1 MAKLSDTQSILL
13 TTASTR
19 ADLSVLPA
27 PDTIKVRG
35 AALTRTLA
43 ALLRRGLI
51 EEGAAES
58 SNTSGGDT
66 GNGIEPNALRD
77 LRITEAGLATIG
89 VDHFAM
95 GNRNGRTKAVPAD
108 AERAELQPAR
118 PGGKLGL
125 LLESV
130 ARPAGATLD
139 ELASKSGWLPHT
151 TRAAITRLRQRG
163 YDIQLATVGD
173 RRSYRLDVTA

>member
-1 MAKLSDTQSILL
+1 MKLTDTQSILL

-19 ADLSVLPA
+19 PDLCVLPA

-51 EEGAAES
+51 EEGAAGP
-58 SNTSGGDT
+58 SNTSDADT
-66 GNGIEPNALRD
+66 GDGNESNAFRD
-77 LRITEAGLATIG
+77 LKITEAGLVAIG
-89 VDHFAM
+89 VELPAT
-95 GNRNGRTKAVPAD
+95 GNRTARIEAVPAD
-108 AERAELQPAR
+108 AERAGLQPAR
-118 PGGKLGL
+118 PGGKLGQ

-163 YDIQLATVGD
+163 YDIQLATVAD